1 MGNNHNSQKLV
12 TFSIVN
18 RKERTYSS
26 QMNQKIRMC
35 HSIDDRAEEFR
46 WTKVQN
52 LSFYLNRVNGVT
64 IGQKWTLRHAF
75 NPSNLSFP
83 TALSSI

>member
-46 WTKVQN
+46 
-52 LSFYLNRVNGVT
+52 
-64 IGQKWTLRHAF
+64 
-75 NPSNLSFP
+75 
-83 TALSSI
+83 

>member
-1 MGNNHNSQKLV
+1 MLRKNNSTLKKWEIIITHSQKLV

-26 QMNQKIRMC
+26 QMNKKIRMC

-46 WTKVQN
+46 
-52 LSFYLNRVNGVT
+52 
-64 IGQKWTLRHAF
+64 
-75 NPSNLSFP
+75 
-83 TALSSI
+83 

>member
-26 QMNQKIRMC
+26 QMNKKIRMC

-46 WTKVQN
+46 WTEVQH
-52 LSFYLNRVNGVT
+52 LSFYLNRVNGET
-64 IGQKWTLRHAF
+64 TGQKWPLRHPF

-83 TALSSI
+83 TTLSNI